1 MDEFNKDPFN
11 EEKPDRDPK
20 PQYQQ
25 PYQQQYQQPYQ
36 QPYQQNYNYNQ
47 QNINQQ
53 GYVPPQQG
61 GYGYQQYTPYPQQP
75 SQGMAI
81 ASLVIGIVSIV
92 FAAVTAFLP
101 FFAIV
106 PIIGII
112 LGALHKGKHL
122 PVGKGVSTA
131 GIITS
136 IVGLILPVVIFILC
150 IVLIFSFGNDPVF
163 SGMMRESIDAL
174 KETSPEEYEL
184 LYETYSELFPGWF
197 SEGFRFFFK

>member
-11 EEKPDRDPK
+11 EEKP
-20 PQYQQ
+20 
-25 PYQQQYQQPYQ
+25 QQQYQ

-61 GYGYQQYTPYPQQP
+61 GYGYKQYTPYPQQP

-81 ASLVIGIVSIV
+81 ASLVIGIASIV
-92 FAAVTAFLP
+92 FALLIAMFPFL
-101 FFAIV
+101 IVV

-122 PVGKGVSTA
+122 PVGKGISTA
-131 GIITS
+131 GIVTS
-136 IVGLILPVVIFILC
+136 IISIVLTILIYVGCFLLVIFC
-150 IVLIFSFGNDPVF
+150 MDE
-163 SGMMRESIDAL
+163 MIDFIRQ
-174 KETSPEEYEL
+174 TSPEDYEMLYEL
-184 LYETYSELFPGWF
+184 YGEQFPEWF
-197 SEGFRFFFK
+197 GEAIRFIFR

>member
-11 EEKPDRDPK
+11 EEKPDRDPN

-25 PYQQQYQQPYQ
+25 QYQ

-81 ASLVIGIVSIV
+81 ASLVLGIISIV
-92 FAAVTAFLP
+92 FALFTAMFPFL
-101 FFAIV
+101 FLV

-122 PVGKGVSTA
+122 PVGKGISTA
-131 GIITS
+131 GIVTS
-136 IVGLILPVVIFILC
+136 IIGIILTILIYVLCVILVIYGMEEMIDFI
-150 IVLIFSFGNDPVF
+150 
-163 SGMMRESIDAL
+163 RQ
-174 KETSPEEYEL
+174 TSPEDYEM
-184 LYETYSELFPGWF
+184 LYEMYGEMYPEWF
-197 SEGFRFFFK
+197 DEAIRFIFK